1 MLANK
6 RHACRTSP
14 SQLPMIESIVFV
26 AVAAVKCYNIII
38 TIYNIVI
45 SCTRSNSFQFIAE
58 RDQQQVGTVGS
69 IVNGLSWAM
78 ALKLEG
84 CCGSNWMAHH

>member
-1 MLANK
+1 MYIL
-6 RHACRTSP
+6 
-14 SQLPMIESIVFV
+14 IVV
-26 AVAAVKCYNIII
+26 VLGAAIH
-38 TIYNIVI
+38 
-45 SCTRSNSFQFIAE
+45 FIAE

-78 ALKLEG
+78 ALRLEG